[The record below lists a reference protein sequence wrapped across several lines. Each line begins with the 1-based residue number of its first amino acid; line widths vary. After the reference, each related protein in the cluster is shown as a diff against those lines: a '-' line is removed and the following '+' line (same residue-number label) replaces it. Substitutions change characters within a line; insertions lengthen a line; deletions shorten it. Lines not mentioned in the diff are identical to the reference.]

1 MKQFRWYFVRLDHR
15 QPDYTMKR
23 RRRGAILV
31 VIGSVFVGLFISEI
45 ALRIAGFS
53 FQTFDMA
60 DRERG
65 LALRP
70 GAEGWWRRE
79 GEAYVRINSDGLR
92 DRDHPKRKP
101 ANTVRIAVLGD
112 SYAEALQVPMEDA
125 FWAVMERQLSACKAF
140 GGRKVEMINF
150 GVSGY
155 QTAQELVT
163 LRRYVWDYSP
173 DIVLLTVTTAN
184 DIRDNSPRLASY
196 PYVPF
201 GVYRNGALVINN
213 SAIERRAGSFS
224 FRLQQSALGTLFYWM
239 RDHSRVVQLLDKVR
253 FALHN
258 LRVKK
263 RPRDDARSDT
273 PEGEEVGLDDNVYL
287 EPNDPAWD
295 DAWRVTEGLISL
307 MRDEVRDR
315 GASFFVV
322 TLSNSIQVNPNHAA
336 RQRFMNRL
344 GVADLFYPD
353 GRIKALGERNHIPV
367 FNLAPVLQSYAD
379 QTGLF
384 LHGFNDQP
392 GKGHWNTLGHQM
404 AGELI
409 AQKLCEESTSA
420 RDNR

>member
-1 MKQFRWYFVRLDHR
+1 
-15 QPDYTMKR
+15 MKR

-31 VIGSVFVGLFISEI
+31 VFGSVFVGLFISEM

-53 FQTFDMA
+53 FQTFDMP

-79 GEAYVRINSDGLR
+79 GEAYVRINSEGLH
-92 DRDHPKRKP
+92 DREHPKLKP

-112 SYAEALQVPMEDA
+112 SYAEALQVPIEDA
-125 FWAVMERQLSACKAF
+125 FWAVMERQLSASCAAF
-140 GGRKVEMINF
+140 GGRKVEVINF

-163 LRRYVWDYSP
+163 LRRHVWDYSP

-201 GVYRNGALVINN
+201 GVYRDRVLVIDN
-213 SAIERRAGSFS
+213 SALERRAGSFS
-224 FRLQQSALGTLFYWM
+224 FRLQQSALGKVYYWM
-239 RDHSRVVQLLDKVR
+239 RDHSRVIQLLDKVR
-253 FALHN
+253 FALN
-258 LRVKK
+258 NSEAKK
-263 RPRDDARSDT
+263 RPRDNARSGT
-273 PEGEEVGLDDNVYL
+273 PEGEEIGLDARVYL

-295 DAWRVTEGLISL
+295 DAWRVTEGLMTL

-315 GASFFVV
+315 GASFLVV
-322 TLSNSIQVNPNHAA
+322 TLSNSIQVNPNREA

-344 GVADLFYPD
+344 SITDLFYPD
-353 GRIKALGERNHIPV
+353 SRIKALGERNHIPV

-384 LHGFNDQP
+384 LHGFNDQL
-392 GKGHWNTLGHQM
+392 GKGHWNTSGHQM

-409 AQKLCEESTSA
+409 AQKLCEELTSVG
-420 RDNR
+420 RRPQ